1 MDGFGT
7 VTTTPSPNHPT
18 ARAFLV
24 RANNPSP
31 MTLEGTN
38 TWVLVEPGDRQAIV
52 VDPGPDDA
60 RHRDAVMAAV
70 EVAGANQVALIVLTH
85 GHADHAEGAA
95 ALAERAAALAERATA
110 PIRGIAPAYCSPG
123 QQPLSDGEQ
132 LRVGGMHVD
141 VIATP
146 GHTADSAC
154 FVVDADAALLTGD
167 TILGRG
173 STVVARPD
181 GGLADYLATLHRL
194 RALVDERQLRV
205 VLPGHGPVVDD
216 PATKIDAYLHHR
228 EERLQQVRAAALA
241 SDTVDDVLRAVYG
254 DVAPELQF
262 AARWSLLAQL
272 DYLRDEGVSV
282 PGE

>member
-1 MDGFGT
+1 MT
-7 VTTTPSPNHPT
+7 IPPNPEHPT

-38 TWVLVEPGDRQAIV
+38 TWVLVEPGSDQAIV
-52 VDPGPDDA
+52 VDPGPDDGG
-60 RHRDAVMAAV
+60 HRDAIMAAV
-70 EVAGANQVALIVLTH
+70 DAAGATQVALIVLTH
-85 GHADHAEGAA
+85 GHADHAEGAP
-95 ALAERAAALAERATA
+95 ALGERAAA
-110 PIRGIAPAYCSPG
+110 PIRAIAAAHCSRG
-123 QQPLSDGEQ
+123 RKSLADGEQ
-132 LRVGGMHVD
+132 LAIGGLHLD

-154 FVVDADAALLTGD
+154 FVIGADAALLTGD

-181 GGLADYLATLHRL
+181 GELAGYLATLHRL
-194 RALVDERQLRV
+194 AAVVNERPRLV

-216 PATKIDAYLHHR
+216 PAAKIDAYLQHR
-228 EERLQQVRAAALA
+228 EERLQQVRAAATQ
-241 SDTVDDVLRAVYG
+241 SQTVDEVLHAVYG
-254 DVAPELQF
+254 DVVPELDF

-272 DYLRDEGVSV
+272 DYLRAEGVSV
-282 PGE
+282 PAE

>member
-1 MDGFGT
+1 
-7 VTTTPSPNHPT
+7 VTTALSPEHPT
-18 ARAFLV
+18 ARAILV

-38 TWVLVEPGDRQAIV
+38 TWVLVEPGGDQAII

-60 RHRDAVMAAV
+60 RHRGAVMAAV
-70 EVAGANQVALIVLTH
+70 EAAGAKHVALVVLTH
-85 GHADHAEGAA
+85 GHADHSEGAP
-95 ALAERAAALAERATA
+95 ALSQVAAAPVRA
-110 PIRGIAPAYCSPG
+110 IAPTHCSQG
-123 QQPLSDGEQ
+123 QQPLSDGER
-132 LRVGGMHVD
+132 LRIGGLHLD

-154 FVVDADAALLTGD
+154 FVIDADAALLTGD

-181 GGLADYLATLHRL
+181 GVLADYLASLRRLHG
-194 RALVDERQLRV
+194 LVNERQLLV

-216 PATKIDAYLHHR
+216 PAAKIDAYLQHR
-228 EERLQQVRAAALA
+228 EERLQQVRAAAIT
-241 SDTVDDVLRAVYG
+241 SGTVDEVLKSVYG
-254 DVAPELQF
+254 DVVPELQF

-272 DYLRDEGVSV
+272 DYLRNEGVSV
-282 PGE
+282 PAE

>member
-1 MDGFGT
+1 MT
-7 VTTTPSPNHPT
+7 APEHPT
-18 ARAFLV
+18 ARSFFV

-38 TWVLVEPGDRQAIV
+38 TWVLVEPGGSDAIV

-60 RHRDAVMAAV
+60 SHRDAIVAAV
-70 EVAGANQVALIVLTH
+70 EEVGAHQLGLILLTH
-85 GHADHAEGAA
+85 GHADHAEGAG
-95 ALAERAAALAERATA
+95 ALAQRAAA
-110 PIRGIAPAYCSPG
+110 PIRAIAPTLCSSG
-123 QQPLSDGEQ
+123 QKPLADRER
-132 LRVGGMHVD
+132 LTIGGLHLE

-154 FVVDADAALLTGD
+154 FVIDADAALLTGD

-194 RALVDERQLRV
+194 RALVDGRPLLV
-205 VLPGHGPVVDD
+205 VLPGHGPVIDD
-216 PATKIDAYLHHR
+216 PADKLDAYLQHR
-228 EERLQQVRAAALA
+228 EERLDQVRVAAIA
-241 SDTVDDVLRAVYG
+241 SDTVDEVLQAVYG
-254 DVAPELQF
+254 DVPPELQF

-282 PGE
+282 PAE

>member
-1 MDGFGT
+1 
-7 VTTTPSPNHPT
+7 VTTTPSPEHPT
-18 ARAFLV
+18 TRAFLV

-38 TWVLVEPGDRQAIV
+38 TWVLVEPGRSDAV
-52 VDPGPDDA
+52 VIDPGPDDA
-60 RHRDAVMAAV
+60 SHRDAIMAAV
-70 EVAGANQVALIVLTH
+70 EAADANRVALIALTH
-85 GHADHAEGAA
+85 GHADHAEGAPA
-95 ALAERAAALAERATA
+95 FAGRAQA
-110 PIRGIAPAYCSPG
+110 PIRAVAPQHCSPG

-132 LRVGGMHVD
+132 LPVGGLEID

-154 FVVDADAALLTGD
+154 FVIGADAALLTGD

-181 GGLADYLATLHRL
+181 GGLADYLRTLHRL
-194 RALVDERQLRV
+194 RALVDERRLRA

-216 PATKIDAYLHHR
+216 PAAKIDAYLQHR
-228 EERLQQVRAAALA
+228 EERLQQVRAAAIA
-241 SDTVDDVLRAVYG
+241 SGTVDEVLQAVYG
-254 DVAPELQF
+254 DVAPDLKF

-272 DYLRDEGVSV
+272 DYLRDAGVTV

>member
-1 MDGFGT
+1 MM
-7 VTTTPSPNHPT
+7 TTPSPGQPT

-24 RANNPSP
+24 RANNPSL

-38 TWVLVEPGDRQAIV
+38 TWVLVEPGHSEAV
-52 VDPGPDDA
+52 VIDPGPDDA
-60 RHRDAVMAAV
+60 RHRDAIMATVAA
-70 EVAGANQVALIVLTH
+70 AGADQVALIALTH
-85 GHADHAEGAA
+85 GHADHSEGAP
-95 ALAERAAALAERATA
+95 ALAQQVKAAIRA
-110 PIRGIAPAYCSPG
+110 IAPKHCSPG

-132 LRVGGMHVD
+132 LQVGGLHIS

-154 FVVDADAALLTGD
+154 FVIDADAALLTGD

-181 GGLADYLATLHRL
+181 GGLADYLGTLHRL
-194 RALVDERQLRV
+194 RALVNERQLLA

-216 PATKIDAYLHHR
+216 LAAKLDDYLHHR
-228 EERLQQVRAAALA
+228 AERLDQVRAAAVGA
-241 SDTVDDVLRAVYG
+241 ATVDEVLHAVYG
-254 DVAPELQF
+254 DVASELQF

-272 DYLRDEGVSV
+272 DYLRDVGFSV
-282 PGE
+282 PAE

>member
-1 MDGFGT
+1 
-7 VTTTPSPNHPT
+7 VTTAASPEHPT

-38 TWVLVEPGDRQAIV
+38 TWVLVEPGADQAIV

-60 RHRDAVMAAV
+60 RHLDAVMAAV
-70 EVAGANQVALIVLTH
+70 KAAGAKRVGLIVLTH
-85 GHADHAEGAA
+85 GHADHAEGAPALSQLA
-95 ALAERAAALAERATA
+95 AA
-110 PIRGIAPAYCSPG
+110 PIRAIAPAHCSPG
-123 QQPLSDGEQ
+123 RRPLSDGEQ
-132 LRVGGMHVD
+132 LRIGGLHLD

-181 GGLADYLATLHRL
+181 GELAGYFATLHRL
-194 RALVDERQLRV
+194 RALIDERQLLV

-216 PATKIDAYLHHR
+216 PAARIDAYLQHR
-228 EERLQQVRAAALA
+228 EERLQQVRAAAIA
-241 SDTVDDVLRAVYG
+241 STTVDEVLQTVYG

-272 DYLRDEGVSV
+272 DYLRNEGVSV
-282 PGE
+282 PAE

>member
-1 MDGFGT
+1 
-7 VTTTPSPNHPT
+7 
-18 ARAFLV
+18 
-24 RANNPSP
+24 

-38 TWVLVEPGDRQAIV
+38 TWVLVEPGGDEAIV
-52 VDPGPDDA
+52 VDPGPDDEA
-60 RHRDAVMAAV
+60 HRDAIMAAV
-70 EVAGANQVALIVLTH
+70 EATGAKRTALIVLTH
-85 GHADHAEGAA
+85 GHADHSEGAP
-95 ALAERAAALAERATA
+95 ALAQRAEA
-110 PIRGIAPAYCSPG
+110 PIRAVATAHCSQG
-123 QQPLSDGEQ
+123 QQPLVDGER
-132 LRVGGMHVD
+132 LVIGGVHVD

-154 FVVDADAALLTGD
+154 FVIHADAALLTGD

-181 GGLADYLATLHRL
+181 GDLADYLATLRRL
-194 RALVDERQLRV
+194 AALVDERKLLV

-216 PATKIDAYLHHR
+216 PAAKIDAYLQHR
-228 EERLQQVRAAALA
+228 EERLQQVRAAAIT
-241 SDTVDDVLRAVYG
+241 SNTVDDVLTAVYG

-282 PGE
+282 PAE

>member
-1 MDGFGT
+1 M
-7 VTTTPSPNHPT
+7 TTALSPQHPT

-38 TWVLVEPGDRQAIV
+38 TWVLVEPGGNEAIV
-52 VDPGPDDA
+52 VDPGPDNA
-60 RHRDAVMAAV
+60 SHRDAVMAAV
-70 EVAGANQVALIVLTH
+70 EAAGAKQVALIVLTH
-85 GHADHAEGAA
+85 GHADHCEGAP
-95 ALAERAAALAERATA
+95 ALSQVAAAPVRA
-110 PIRGIAPAYCSPG
+110 IAPMHCSQG
-123 QQPLSDGEQ
+123 HQPLSDGEQ
-132 LRVGGMHVD
+132 LRIGGLRLD

-154 FVVDADAALLTGD
+154 FVVGNDAALLTGD

-181 GGLADYLATLHRL
+181 GGLADYLATLRRL
-194 RALVDERQLRV
+194 RALVNERQLLV

-216 PATKIDAYLHHR
+216 PAAKVHAYLQHR
-228 EERLQQVRAAALA
+228 EQRLQQVRAAAIT
-241 SDTVDDVLRAVYG
+241 SDTVDEVLQVVYG
-254 DVAPELQF
+254 DVSPELLF

-282 PGE
+282 PAE

>member
-1 MDGFGT
+1 M
-7 VTTTPSPNHPT
+7 TTAPSPEHPT

-31 MTLEGTN
+31 MTLGGTN
-38 TWVLVEPGDRQAIV
+38 TWLLVEPGARQAIV

-60 RHRDAVMAAV
+60 LHRDAVIAAIDA
-70 EVAGANQVALIVLTH
+70 AGANQVALIVLTH
-85 GHADHAEGAA
+85 GHADHADGAP
-95 ALAERAAALAERATA
+95 ALSQRTVA
-110 PIRGIAPAYCSPG
+110 PIRAIAQVHCSAG

-132 LRVGGMHVD
+132 LRIGGLRID

-154 FVVDADAALLTGD
+154 FVIDADAALLTGD
-167 TILGRG
+167 TILGSG

-205 VLPGHGPVVDD
+205 VLPGHGPVAPD
-216 PATKIDAYLHHR
+216 PAVKLDAYLQHR
-228 EERLQQVRAAALA
+228 EERLQQVRSAAAT
-241 SDTVDDVLRAVYG
+241 SGTVDEVLHAVYG
-254 DVAPELQF
+254 DVAPDLQF

-272 DYLRDEGVSV
+272 DYLRDLGVTV
-282 PGE
+282 PGD

>member
-1 MDGFGT
+1 
-7 VTTTPSPNHPT
+7 
-18 ARAFLV
+18 V

-38 TWVLVEPGDRQAIV
+38 TWVLVEPGQRDAIV

-60 RHRDAVMAAV
+60 RHRDAVIAAV
-70 EVAGANQVALIVLTH
+70 EAAGADQVALVLLTH

-95 ALAERAAALAERATA
+95 ALAQRVKASV
-110 PIRGIAPAYCSPG
+110 RGFAPAHSSPG
-123 QQPLSDGEQ
+123 QQPLSDTEHLQ
-132 LRVGGMHVD
+132 IGGLHLD

-146 GHTADSAC
+146 GHTADSVC
-154 FVVDADAALLTGD
+154 FVIDADAALLTGD

-194 RALVDERQLRV
+194 RALVYERQLRV
-205 VLPGHGPVVDD
+205 VLPGHGSVAPD
-216 PATKIDAYLHHR
+216 PAAKLDDYLRHR
-228 EERLQQVRAAALA
+228 EERLQQVRVAVSA
-241 SDTVDDVLRAVYG
+241 SGTVDEVLEAVYG
-254 DVAPELQF
+254 DVAPDLQF

-272 DYLRDEGVSV
+272 DYLRGEGLSV
-282 PGE
+282 PAE

>member
-1 MDGFGT
+1 
-7 VTTTPSPNHPT
+7 
-18 ARAFLV
+18 V

-38 TWVLVEPGDRQAIV
+38 TWVLVEPDGREAV
-52 VDPGPDDA
+52 VIDPGPDDA
-60 RHRDAVMAAV
+60 RHRDAIMAAV
-70 EVAGANQVALIVLTH
+70 EAAGANHVALIALTH
-85 GHADHAEGAA
+85 GHADHADGAP
-95 ALAERAAALAERATA
+95 ALAARVKA
-110 PIRGIAPAYCSPG
+110 PIRAVALKHCSPG

-132 LRVGGMHVD
+132 LQSGGLHLD

-154 FVVDADAALLTGD
+154 FVIDADAALLTGD

-181 GGLADYLATLHRL
+181 GELAAYLATLHRL
-194 RALVDERQLRV
+194 RALVDERPILV
-205 VLPGHGPVVDD
+205 VLPGHGPVVND
-216 PATKIDAYLHHR
+216 PAAKLDDYLQHR
-228 EERLQQVRAAALA
+228 EERLEQVRVAATARGTI
-241 SDTVDDVLRAVYG
+241 DEVLHAVYG

-272 DYLRDEGVSV
+272 DYLRGIGVSV
-282 PGE
+282 PAE

>member
-1 MDGFGT
+1 M
-7 VTTTPSPNHPT
+7 TTAPEQTPSRPT

-38 TWVLVEPGDRQAIV
+38 TWVLVEPGQHDAIV
-52 VDPGPDDA
+52 IDPGPDDGT
-60 RHRDAVMAAV
+60 HRDAVMAAV
-70 EVAGANQVALIVLTH
+70 EAAGAKRVALVLLTH
-85 GHADHAEGAA
+85 DHADHADGAP
-95 ALAERAAALAERATA
+95 ALARRADAPVRAVA
-110 PIRGIAPAYCSPG
+110 PTHCSPG
-123 QQPLSDGEQ
+123 QQPLSDSEQ
-132 LRVGGMHVD
+132 LQIGGLHLD

-146 GHTADSAC
+146 GHTADSVC
-154 FVVDADAALLTGD
+154 FVIDADAALLTGD

-181 GGLADYLATLHRL
+181 GGLADYLATLRRL

-205 VLPGHGPVVDD
+205 VLPGHGPFAPD
-216 PATKIDAYLHHR
+216 PAAKLDDYLQHR
-228 EERLQQVRAAALA
+228 EERLQQVRAAASA
-241 SDTVDDVLRAVYG
+241 NDTVDEVLRAVYG

-282 PGE
+282 PAE